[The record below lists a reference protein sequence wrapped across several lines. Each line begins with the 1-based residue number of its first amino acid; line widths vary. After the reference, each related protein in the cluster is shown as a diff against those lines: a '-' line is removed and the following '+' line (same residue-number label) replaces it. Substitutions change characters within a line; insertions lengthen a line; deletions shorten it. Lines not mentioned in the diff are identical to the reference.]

1 MVLDVFHAFL
11 VEKADFE
18 GVEEI
23 PCIKTSRLLPGGV
36 IPFSKALHATDY
48 DKWVVFYEHDDRFVR
63 LWNKPRKYI
72 NILKKYRGVIT
83 PQAIPGLFQFVP
95 EYAACHAEVGNLSG

>member
-36 IPFSKALHATDY
+36 IPFSKALHAMDGQ
-48 DKWVVFYEHDDRFVR
+48 FVR
-63 LWNKPRKYI
+63 L
-72 NILKKYRGVIT
+72 
-83 PQAIPGLFQFVP
+83 
-95 EYAACHAEVGNLSG
+95 